1 MTPETPLSTPS
12 ILTET
17 HGRVGLIRINRPDQ
31 LNALNSE
38 VIRGIVEAAEAFDA
52 DPEIRCIVL
61 AGDERA
67 FAAGADIR
75 ELADATAIQQ
85 LTGDRLSL
93 WRRFQAIRIPI
104 IAAVSGWCLG
114 GGNELAMMCD
124 MIIASETA
132 RFGQPE
138 VNLGIMPGAGGT
150 QRLARA
156 VGKAVAMEM
165 ALNGRFL
172 SAQEALDYHLVNRV
186 VPVEHYLDE
195 AMKLAAQIAARA
207 PLSVRLIKE
216 AINQAFETPLSEGLM
231 DERRMFYLLFSSED
245 QKEGM
250 AAFLEKR
257 KPRWKGR

>member
-1 MTPETPLSTPS
+1 MTAPV
-12 ILTET
+12 LTET
-17 HGRVGLIRINRPDQ
+17 HGPVGLIRIHRPDQ
-31 LNALNSE
+31 LNALNSQ

-52 DPEIRCIVL
+52 DPDIRVIVL
-61 AGDERA
+61 AGNERA

-75 ELADATAIQQ
+75 ELAESDAIQQ
-85 LTGDRLSL
+85 LTGDRFHL
-93 WRRFQAIRIPI
+93 WRRFQAISIPI

-138 VNLGIMPGAGGT
+138 INLGIMPGAGGT
-150 QRLARA
+150 QRLVRA

-172 SAQEALDYHLVNRV
+172 TAYEALDYHLVNRV
-186 VPVEHYLDE
+186 TPVEVYLDE
-195 AMKLAAQIAARA
+195 AMKLAQSIAARA
-207 PLSVRLIKE
+207 PLSVRLIKQ
-216 AINQAFETPLSEGLM
+216 AINQAFETPLSQGLWE
-231 DERRMFYLLFSSED
+231 ERQLFYLLFASED
-245 QKEGM
+245 MREGM

-257 KPRWKGR
+257 KPVWKGR

>member
-1 MTPETPLSTPS
+1 MSTPTVL
-12 ILTET
+12 IET

-38 VIRGIVEAAEAFDA
+38 VIRGVVEAAEAFDA
-52 DPEIRCIVL
+52 DPDIRCIVL
-61 AGDERA
+61 TGNERA

-93 WRRFQAIRIPI
+93 WRRFQAVSIPI

-132 RFGQPE
+132 KFGQPE

-186 VPVEHYLDE
+186 VPVENYLDE
-195 AMKLAAQIAARA
+195 AMKLAAAIAERA

>member
-1 MTPETPLSTPS
+1 MSTPTV
-12 ILTET
+12 LTET
-17 HGRVGLIRINRPDQ
+17 YGRVGLIRINRPDQ

-38 VIRGIVEAAEAFDA
+38 VIRGVVEAAEAFDA
-52 DPEIRCIVL
+52 DPNIRCIVL
-61 AGDERA
+61 TGNERA

-75 ELADATAIQQ
+75 ELADATVIQQ

-93 WRRFQAIRIPI
+93 WRRFQAVSIPI

-132 RFGQPE
+132 KFGQPE

-186 VPVEHYLDE
+186 VPVENYLDE
-195 AMKLAAQIAARA
+195 AMKLAAAIAERA